1 MASFSPFCP
10 PLIVMLS
17 MFCVLNFTAY
27 ASENARSYIFHI
39 CANTTLPQNS
49 SFQSSLNSVL
59 SSLSLY
65 ATRNFEFYSL
75 SSLNSSLSSSD
86 AINKIQVSVKIPIY
100 SIYLCRGDVSA
111 EECQECVAA
120 ASKEVAN
127 KCSNKMAAVIYY
139 RECMV
144 RYSNKPFYS
153 TMAAEPAIT
162 MSSTMNIS
170 EQQRLNFSRALN
182 ATLIALASQA
192 SEGPADSKKF
202 GTEEVNFSALQTVY
216 NMEQCTPDLTPAD
229 CKRCLQVAINSCPGG
244 RQGAVVILPSCFVSY
259 KLHPFYNLSWI
270 YDSARA
276 PPPSPLSPP
285 PGSAARPKG
294 KSQIPTVTILATVAP
309 IAVSI
314 VLFFHG

>member
-1 MASFSPFCP
+1 MASFSPFCL
-10 PLIVMLS
+10 PLIVILS

-27 ASENARSYIFHI
+27 ASANSRSYVSHV
-39 CANTTLPQNS
+39 CANTTFPQNS
-49 SFQSSLNSVL
+49 SYQSSLSSVL

-65 ATRNFEFYSL
+65 ATRNLEFCSL

-111 EECQECVAA
+111 EDCQECVAA

-127 KCSNKMAAVIYY
+127 KCSNKMAAVIWYE
-139 RECMV
+139 ECMI

-153 TMAAEPAIT
+153 TMDVEPAVT
-162 MSSTMNIS
+162 MSNTNNIS
-170 EQQRLNFSRALN
+170 EQRQLNFSRVLN
-182 ATLIALASQA
+182 TTLIDLASQA

-202 GTEEVNFSALQTVY
+202 GTN
-216 NMEQCTPDLTPAD
+216 QCTPDLTTAD
-229 CKRCLQVAINSCPGG
+229 CNRCLQVAINSFPSG
-244 RQGAVVILPSCFVSY
+244 RLGARVFLPSCFVLY
-259 KLHPFYNLSWI
+259 EVYPFYRIN
-270 YDSARA
+270 DSALA

-285 PGSAARPKG
+285 PGSAAGPKG

-309 IAVSI
+309 IVVSV

>member
-1 MASFSPFCP
+1 MASFSPFCL
-10 PLIVMLS
+10 PLIVILS

-27 ASENARSYIFHI
+27 ASANSRSYVSHV
-39 CANTTLPQNS
+39 CANTTFPQNS
-49 SFQSSLNSVL
+49 SYQSSLNSVL

-127 KCSNKMAAVIYY
+127 KCSNKMAAVIWYQ
-139 RECMV
+139 ECMI

-153 TMAAEPAIT
+153 TMDVEPAFT
-162 MSSTMNIS
+162 LPSTQNIS
-170 EQQRLNFSRALN
+170 EQQQLSFSSTVN
-182 ATLIALASQA
+182 ATLITLASQA

-202 GTEEVNFSALQTVY
+202 GTTQVNFSAFQTVY
-216 NMEQCTPDLTPAD
+216 NLAQCTPDLTTAD
-229 CKRCLQVAINSCPGG
+229 CNRCLQVAIKSFPSG
-244 RQGAVVILPSCFVSY
+244 RLEAGVFLPSCFVSY
-259 KLHPFYNLSWI
+259 ELYPFYRLI
-270 YDSARA
+270 DSARA
-276 PPPSPLSPP
+276 LPPPPLSPP
-285 PGSAARPKG
+285 PGSAAGPKG

-309 IAVSI
+309 IAVSV